1 MNYNYFESMKSDVM
15 DYINNEIDLTEWKG
29 NRDELEQKLNDDL
42 WVCDSVTG
50 NASGSYTFS
59 RYDAMNYVCSNLD
72 DFADACDEFGIDS
85 DTIGEKFIEG
95 NFEWM
100 DVTIRCYYLGQV
112 ISECLDDLAN
122 ELEENEEE

>member
-1 MNYNYFESMKSDVM
+1 MNYNYFEAMKNDVM

-29 NRDELEQKLNDDL
+29 NRDELEEKLNDDL

-50 NASGSYTFS
+50 NGSGSYTFN
-59 RYDAMNYVCSNLD
+59 REQAKEYVLD
-72 DFADACDEFGIDS
+72 NPDDLLQAIEDFCLEAETVGK
-85 DTIGEKFIEG
+85 KFLEQDWEY
-95 NFEWM
+95 F